1 MASRNALLGLV
12 IFGAVACSA
21 SVPPPAKP
29 TALPAANLQSLD
41 AAPQDLGAALG
52 GRPALLSFWATWCD
66 ACQKEM
72 PDLSKLDEWARAH
85 GGVVMGVA
93 VGEPVAKV
101 RAFAGDHRLPYPIL
115 VDEDF
120 HLADTLGEKRVPATL
135 VVDRTGRIVHAG
147 GSLDAKSEAAFRAL
161 F

>member
-1 MASRNALLGLV
+1 M
-12 IFGAVACSA
+12 
-21 SVPPPAKP
+21 PPPKP
-29 TALPAANLQSLD
+29 TSLPPASLQSLEQT
-41 AAPQDLGAALG
+41 PQDLSAALA

-66 ACQKEM
+66 ACQKEFA
-72 PDLSKLDEWARAH
+72 DLQKLDAWSREH

-101 RAFAGDHRLPYPIL
+101 KSFAADHHLPYAIL

-120 HLADTLGEKRVPATL
+120 HLSDTLGEKRVPATL
-135 VVDRTGRIVHAG
+135 VVDRSGKIVHTS